1 MKFLAL
7 SVILALAVALSSAA
21 SVDQAFASQWQN
33 FKSLHGKSYDATE
46 EKLRM
51 QIFSANMDRISR
63 HNARYMK
70 GEVSYSMGMNQF
82 GDLTTEE
89 FSKLHKAT
97 EFIDASA
104 PVFTAP
110 ADYQPHASIDWRDS
124 GYVSGVKDQ
133 GSCGS
138 CWSFSTT
145 GVLEGMLAKK
155 TGQMVPM
162 SEQNL
167 MDCST
172 QNSGC
177 NGGVVQY
184 ALNYVKSNR
193 GIDTE
198 SSYPYEGR
206 QGSCRYSSAYSA
218 GVSVSGYMSIRRGDE
233 SNLLSAVS
241 SNGPVSVCINASSS
255 GFQFYAS
262 GVFNDPY
269 CSSQINH
276 AVLAVGYGS
285 ENGDDYWLVKNSWGT
300 GWGDNGYIKMSR
312 NRSNQCGIANQA
324 CYPY

>member
-1 MKFLAL
+1 MGRTVTQFLLNSSTFFDMKFLAL

-46 EKLRM
+46 EKLRI

-97 EFIDASA
+97 E
-104 PVFTAP
+104 
-110 ADYQPHASIDWRDS
+110 
-124 GYVSGVKDQ
+124 
-133 GSCGS
+133 
-138 CWSFSTT
+138 
-145 GVLEGMLAKK
+145 
-155 TGQMVPM
+155 
-162 SEQNL
+162 
-167 MDCST
+167 
-172 QNSGC
+172 
-177 NGGVVQY
+177 
-184 ALNYVKSNR
+184 
-193 GIDTE
+193 
-198 SSYPYEGR
+198 SSYSYEGR

-255 GFQFYAS
+255 GFQFYTS

>member
-1 MKFLAL
+1 
-7 SVILALAVALSSAA
+7 
-21 SVDQAFASQWQN
+21 
-33 FKSLHGKSYDATE
+33 
-46 EKLRM
+46 M
-51 QIFSANMDRISR
+51 QIFSANIDRISR

-70 GEVSYSMGMNQF
+70 GEVTYSMGMNQF

-110 ADYQPHASIDWRDS
+110 ADYQPHASVDWRDY

-155 TGQMVPM
+155 TGRMVPM

-218 GVSVSGYMSIRRGDE
+218 GVSVSGCM
-233 SNLLSAVS
+233 
-241 SNGPVSVCINASSS
+241 NASSS
-255 GFQFYAS
+255 GFQFYKS

-285 ENGDDYWLVKNSWGT
+285 ESGGDYWLVKNSWGT
-300 GWGDNGYIKMSR
+300 SWGDNG
-312 NRSNQCGIANQA
+312 
-324 CYPY
+324 

>member
-1 MKFLAL
+1 
-7 SVILALAVALSSAA
+7 
-21 SVDQAFASQWQN
+21 
-33 FKSLHGKSYDATE
+33 
-46 EKLRM
+46 M
-51 QIFSANMDRISR
+51 QIFSANMDKISR

-70 GEVSYSMGMNQF
+70 GEVTYSMGMNQF

-110 ADYQPHASIDWRDS
+110 ADYQPHASVDWRDY

-155 TGQMVPM
+155 TGRMVPM

-167 MDCST
+167 MDCFT

-206 QGSCRYSSAYSA
+206 QGSCRCSSAYSA

-241 SNGPVSVCINASSS
+241 SNGPVSVCRSMRRGEESNWLSAVSSNGPVSVCINASSS
-255 GFQFYAS
+255 GFQFYKS

-285 ENGDDYWLVKNSWGT
+285 ESGGDYWL
-300 GWGDNGYIKMSR
+300 
-312 NRSNQCGIANQA
+312 
-324 CYPY
+324 